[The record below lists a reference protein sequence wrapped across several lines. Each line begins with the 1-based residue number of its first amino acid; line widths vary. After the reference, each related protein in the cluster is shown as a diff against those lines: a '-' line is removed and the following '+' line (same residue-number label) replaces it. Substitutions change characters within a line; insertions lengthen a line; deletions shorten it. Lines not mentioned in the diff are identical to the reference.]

1 MLVIGGTSKIGS
13 ALLRELR
20 DRGVGVAALSRSER
34 SASAVRALGARPVHG
49 DLVQPATV
57 EEAMRGAQRVFLLS
71 APHPDADRWHIGAI
85 DAARRAGVGHLVR
98 LSVLGADPASPARMA
113 RQHGLT
119 DRHLARSGVPH
130 TILRPNYFAQN
141 VLETVAPSVD
151 ADGNLYASVGA
162 ARLSMVDTDDVA
174 AVAAHVLTTA
184 GHEGRVYDL
193 TGPEA
198 LSYADI
204 AARLAARS
212 GRPVRYVDVPDDA
225 VRGALAGMG
234 MDPWTTEAIVE
245 LFAGYRSSG
254 PDGWAAEVTGAVRSV
269 TGRAPRS
276 LDDVLRSTD
285 VAVTA

>member
-1 MLVIGGTSKIGS
+1 MLVIGGTSKIGA

-20 DRGVGVAALSRSER
+20 GGGVPARALVRSQR
-34 SASAVRALGARPVHG
+34 SAETVRALGVQPVHG
-49 DLVQPATV
+49 DLAQPTTV

-71 APHPDADRWHIGAI
+71 SPHPDADRWHTAAI
-85 DAARRAGVGHLVR
+85 DAARRAGVGSLVR
-98 LSVLGADPASPARMA
+98 LSVLGADPSSPARMA
-113 RQHGLT
+113 RQHGLA
-119 DRHLARSGVPH
+119 DHHLARSGVPH

-151 ADGNLYASVGA
+151 PDGNLYASVGA

-174 AVAAHVLTTA
+174 AVAAHVLTGT
-184 GHEGRVYDL
+184 GHEGRVYNL

-198 LSYADI
+198 LSYADV

-225 VRGALAGMG
+225 VHAALTGLG
-234 MDPWTTEAIVE
+234 MDPWTVEAVVE
-245 LFAGYRSSG
+245 LYASYRASG
-254 PDGWAAEVTGAVRSV
+254 PGGWAARVTGTVQAL

-276 LDDVLRSTD
+276 LDQVLRAAD
-285 VAVTA
+285 LAVTA